1 MLIVG
6 YTYIKYAIMR
16 LNKILSWRIIM
27 KKILFI
33 ILALS
38 CMFSL
43 SAFDFMDIS
52 GDVGIGY
59 MNHNMVT
66 VYKDALKNN
75 ARVFIDAG
83 VSPHFDDLD
92 HVVKADP
99 KWLEFILRQLLI
111 NAAKYSNP
119 ENLTMDAPR
128 SVDSYN
134 ALAIGVKLKMDYLYA
149 NISIGFPFTQI
160 PTGEDPLGQK
170 LKEIDATNK
179 LDNSVIVDSQIG
191 FGINI
196 LKSSPL
202 NFFVGGGL
210 GINYIQTKRKLPD
223 EYVKTITDP
232 VTHEVLAK
240 ELNETRSIAMAG
252 LGINVAVNYYFTK
265 NIGISFDIKDTV
277 YFIPMS
283 NQRYYKGKAINGS
296 GFTYTIIKEKKQDI
310 QSLIKYSW
318 ANNLALRLA
327 VAFKL

>member
-6 YTYIKYAIMR
+6 YTYIKYAIMH

-27 KKILFI
+27 KKIIFI

-52 GDVGIGY
+52 GDVGLGY

-66 VYKDALKNN
+66 VYNTDTLKTNLADGLGAAL
-75 ARVFIDAG
+75 G
-83 VSPHFDDLD
+83 SG
-92 HVVKADP
+92 
-99 KWLEFILRQLLI
+99 
-111 NAAKYSNP
+111 
-119 ENLTMDAPR
+119 NLKMDAPR
-128 SVDSYN
+128 SVDTYN
-134 ALAIGVKLKMDYLYA
+134 ALAIGLKLKISYVYA
-149 NISIGFPFTQI
+149 NISVGFPFTQI
-160 PTGEDPLGQK
+160 PTGDDPLGQK
-170 LKEIDATNK
+170 LKDMGATNK
-179 LDNSVIVDSQIG
+179 LNNSVIVDSQIG
-191 FGINI
+191 LGINI
-196 LKSSPL
+196 LKSLPV
-202 NFFVGGGL
+202 NIFVGGGL

-223 EYVKTITDP
+223 EFVKTIKDKHGNI
-232 VTHEVLAK
+232 VAK

-296 GFTYTIIKEKKQDI
+296 GFTYTITKDDKQDI
-310 QSLIKYSW
+310 KSLIKYSW

>member
-75 ARVFIDAG
+75 
-83 VSPHFDDLD
+83 L
-92 HVVKADP
+92 ADG
-99 KWLEFILRQLLI
+99 LG
-111 NAAKYSNP
+111 AALGP
-119 ENLTMDAPR
+119 GNLTMDAPR

-170 LKEIDATNK
+170 LKEIGATNK

-223 EYVKTITDP
+223 EFVKTIKDP
-232 VTHEVLAK
+232 VTNAVLAK
-240 ELNETRSIAMAG
+240 ELNETRSVAMAG

>member
-6 YTYIKYAIMR
+6 YTYIKYAIMH

-27 KKILFI
+27 KKIIFI

-52 GDVGIGY
+52 GDVGLGY

-66 VYKDALKNN
+66 VYNTDTLKTNLADGLGAAL
-75 ARVFIDAG
+75 G
-83 VSPHFDDLD
+83 SG
-92 HVVKADP
+92 
-99 KWLEFILRQLLI
+99 
-111 NAAKYSNP
+111 
-119 ENLTMDAPR
+119 NLKMDAPR
-128 SVDSYN
+128 SVDTYN
-134 ALAIGVKLKMDYLYA
+134 ALAIGLKLKISYVYA
-149 NISIGFPFTQI
+149 NISVGFPFTQI

-170 LKEIDATNK
+170 LKDMGATNK
-179 LDNSVIVDSQIG
+179 LNNSVIVDSQIG
-191 FGINI
+191 LGINI
-196 LKSSPL
+196 LKSLPV
-202 NFFVGGGL
+202 NIFVGGGL

-223 EYVKTITDP
+223 EFVKTIKDKHGNI
-232 VTHEVLAK
+232 VAK

-296 GFTYTIIKEKKQDI
+296 GFTYTITKDDKQDI
-310 QSLIKYSW
+310 KSLIKYSW

>member
-6 YTYIKYAIMR
+6 YTYIKYAIMH

-27 KKILFI
+27 KKIIFI

-52 GDVGIGY
+52 GDVGLGY

-66 VYKDALKNN
+66 VYNTDTLKTNLADGLGAAL
-75 ARVFIDAG
+75 G
-83 VSPHFDDLD
+83 SG
-92 HVVKADP
+92 
-99 KWLEFILRQLLI
+99 
-111 NAAKYSNP
+111 
-119 ENLTMDAPR
+119 NLKMDAPR
-128 SVDSYN
+128 SVDTYN
-134 ALAIGVKLKMDYLYA
+134 ALAIGLKLKISYVYA
-149 NISIGFPFTQI
+149 NISVGFPFTQI
-160 PTGEDPLGQK
+160 PTGDDPLGQK
-170 LKEIDATNK
+170 LKDMGASNK
-179 LDNSVIVDSQIG
+179 LNNSVIVDSQIG
-191 FGINI
+191 LGINI
-196 LKSSPL
+196 LKSLPV
-202 NFFVGGGL
+202 NIFVGGGL

-223 EYVKTITDP
+223 EFVKTIKDKHGNI
-232 VTHEVLAK
+232 VAK

-296 GFTYTIIKEKKQDI
+296 GFTYTITKDDKQDI
-310 QSLIKYSW
+310 KSLIKYSW

>member
-6 YTYIKYAIMR
+6 YTYIKYAIMH

-27 KKILFI
+27 KKIIFI

-52 GDVGIGY
+52 GDVGLGY

-66 VYKDALKNN
+66 VYNTDTLKTNLADGLGAAL
-75 ARVFIDAG
+75 G
-83 VSPHFDDLD
+83 SG
-92 HVVKADP
+92 
-99 KWLEFILRQLLI
+99 
-111 NAAKYSNP
+111 
-119 ENLTMDAPR
+119 NLKMDAPK
-128 SVDSYN
+128 SVDTYN
-134 ALAIGVKLKMDYLYA
+134 ALAIGLKLKISYVYA
-149 NISIGFPFTQI
+149 NISVGFPFTQI
-160 PTGEDPLGQK
+160 PTGDDPLGQK
-170 LKEIDATNK
+170 LKDMGATNK
-179 LDNSVIVDSQIG
+179 LNNSVIVDSQIG
-191 FGINI
+191 LGINI
-196 LKSSPL
+196 LKSLPV
-202 NFFVGGGL
+202 NIFVGGGL

-223 EYVKTITDP
+223 EFVKTIKDKHGNI
-232 VTHEVLAK
+232 VAK

-296 GFTYTIIKEKKQDI
+296 GFTYTITKDDKQDI
-310 QSLIKYSW
+310 KSLIKYSW

>member
-27 KKILFI
+27 KKIIFI

-75 ARVFIDAG
+75 
-83 VSPHFDDLD
+83 L
-92 HVVKADP
+92 ADG
-99 KWLEFILRQLLI
+99 LG
-111 NAAKYSNP
+111 AALGP
-119 ENLTMDAPR
+119 GNLTMDAPR

-170 LKEIDATNK
+170 LKEIGATNK

>member
-27 KKILFI
+27 KKIIFI

-75 ARVFIDAG
+75 
-83 VSPHFDDLD
+83 L
-92 HVVKADP
+92 ADG
-99 KWLEFILRQLLI
+99 LG
-111 NAAKYSNP
+111 AALGP
-119 ENLTMDAPR
+119 GNLTMDAPR

-149 NISIGFPFTQI
+149 NIRIGFPFTQI

-170 LKEIDATNK
+170 LKEIGATNK

>member
-1 MLIVG
+1 
-6 YTYIKYAIMR
+6 
-16 LNKILSWRIIM
+16 M

-75 ARVFIDAG
+75 
-83 VSPHFDDLD
+83 
-92 HVVKADP
+92 
-99 KWLEFILRQLLI
+99 LEDGLG
-111 NAAKYSNP
+111 AALGP
-119 ENLTMDAPR
+119 GNLTMDAPR

-170 LKEIDATNK
+170 LKEIGATNK

>member
-75 ARVFIDAG
+75 
-83 VSPHFDDLD
+83 
-92 HVVKADP
+92 
-99 KWLEFILRQLLI
+99 LEDGLG
-111 NAAKYSNP
+111 AALGP
-119 ENLTMDAPR
+119 GNLTMDAPR

-170 LKEIDATNK
+170 LKEIGATNK

>member
-75 ARVFIDAG
+75 
-83 VSPHFDDLD
+83 L
-92 HVVKADP
+92 ADG
-99 KWLEFILRQLLI
+99 LG
-111 NAAKYSNP
+111 AALGP
-119 ENLTMDAPR
+119 GNLTMDAPR

-170 LKEIDATNK
+170 LKEIGATNK

-191 FGINI
+191 LAINI
-196 LKSSPL
+196 LKSLPV
-202 NFFVGGGL
+202 NIFVGGGL

>member
-75 ARVFIDAG
+75 
-83 VSPHFDDLD
+83 L
-92 HVVKADP
+92 ADG
-99 KWLEFILRQLLI
+99 LG
-111 NAAKYSNP
+111 AALGP
-119 ENLTMDAPR
+119 GNLTMDAPR

-170 LKEIDATNK
+170 LKEIGATNK

-318 ANNLALRLA
+318 ANTLALRLA

>member
-27 KKILFI
+27 KKIIFI

-52 GDVGIGY
+52 GDVGLGY

-66 VYKDALKNN
+66 VYNTDTLKTNLADGLGAAL
-75 ARVFIDAG
+75 G
-83 VSPHFDDLD
+83 SG
-92 HVVKADP
+92 
-99 KWLEFILRQLLI
+99 
-111 NAAKYSNP
+111 
-119 ENLTMDAPR
+119 NLKIDAPR
-128 SVDSYN
+128 SVDTYN
-134 ALAIGVKLKMDYLYA
+134 ALAIGLKLKISYVYA
-149 NISIGFPFTQI
+149 NISVGFPFTQI
-160 PTGEDPLGQK
+160 PTGDDPLGQK
-170 LKEIDATNK
+170 LKDMGATNK
-179 LDNSVIVDSQIG
+179 LNNSVIVDSQIG
-191 FGINI
+191 LGINI
-196 LKSSPL
+196 LKSLPV
-202 NFFVGGGL
+202 NIFVGGGL

-223 EYVKTITDP
+223 EFVKTIKDKHGNI
-232 VTHEVLAK
+232 VAK
-240 ELNETRSIAMAG
+240 ELNETRSIAMTG

-296 GFTYTIIKEKKQDI
+296 GFTYTITKDDKQDI
-310 QSLIKYSW
+310 KSLIKYSW

>member
-75 ARVFIDAG
+75 
-83 VSPHFDDLD
+83 L
-92 HVVKADP
+92 ADG
-99 KWLEFILRQLLI
+99 LG
-111 NAAKYSNP
+111 AALGP
-119 ENLTMDAPR
+119 GNLTMDAPR

-296 GFTYTIIKEKKQDI
+296 GFTYTITKDDKQDI
-310 QSLIKYSW
+310 KSLIKYSW

>member
-6 YTYIKYAIMR
+6 YTYIKYAIMH

-27 KKILFI
+27 KKIIFI

-52 GDVGIGY
+52 GDVGLGY

-66 VYKDALKNN
+66 VYNTDTLKTNLADGLGAAL
-75 ARVFIDAG
+75 G
-83 VSPHFDDLD
+83 SG
-92 HVVKADP
+92 
-99 KWLEFILRQLLI
+99 
-111 NAAKYSNP
+111 
-119 ENLTMDAPR
+119 NLKLDAPR
-128 SVDSYN
+128 SVDTYN
-134 ALAIGVKLKMDYLYA
+134 ALAIGLKLKISYVYA
-149 NISIGFPFTQI
+149 NISVGFPFTQI
-160 PTGEDPLGQK
+160 PTGDDPLGQK
-170 LKEIDATNK
+170 LKDMGATNK
-179 LDNSVIVDSQIG
+179 LNNSVIVDSQIG
-191 FGINI
+191 LGINI
-196 LKSSPL
+196 LKSLPV
-202 NFFVGGGL
+202 NIFVGGGL

-223 EYVKTITDP
+223 EFVKTIKDKHGNI
-232 VTHEVLAK
+232 VAK

-296 GFTYTIIKEKKQDI
+296 GFTYTITKDDKQDI
-310 QSLIKYSW
+310 KSLIKYSW
-318 ANNLALRLA
+318 ANNLALRLD

>member
-6 YTYIKYAIMR
+6 YTYIKYAIMH

-27 KKILFI
+27 KKIIFI

-52 GDVGIGY
+52 GDVGLGY

-66 VYKDALKNN
+66 VYNTDTLKTNLEEGLEPAL
-75 ARVFIDAG
+75 G
-83 VSPHFDDLD
+83 SG
-92 HVVKADP
+92 
-99 KWLEFILRQLLI
+99 
-111 NAAKYSNP
+111 
-119 ENLTMDAPR
+119 NLKMDAPR
-128 SVDSYN
+128 SVDTYN
-134 ALAIGVKLKMDYLYA
+134 ALAIGLKLKISYVYA
-149 NISIGFPFTQI
+149 NISVGFPFTQI
-160 PTGEDPLGQK
+160 PTGDDPLGQK
-170 LKEIDATNK
+170 LKDMGATNK
-179 LDNSVIVDSQIG
+179 LNNSVIVDSQIG
-191 FGINI
+191 LGINI
-196 LKSSPL
+196 LKSLPV
-202 NFFVGGGL
+202 NIFVGGGL

-223 EYVKTITDP
+223 EFVKTIKDKHGNI
-232 VTHEVLAK
+232 VAK

-296 GFTYTIIKEKKQDI
+296 GFTYTITKDDKQDI
-310 QSLIKYSW
+310 KSLIKYSW

>member
-75 ARVFIDAG
+75 
-83 VSPHFDDLD
+83 L
-92 HVVKADP
+92 ADG
-99 KWLEFILRQLLI
+99 LG
-111 NAAKYSNP
+111 AALGP
-119 ENLTMDAPR
+119 GNLTMDAPR

-170 LKEIDATNK
+170 LKEIGATNK

-202 NFFVGGGL
+202 NFL
-210 GINYIQTKRKLPD
+210 
-223 EYVKTITDP
+223 
-232 VTHEVLAK
+232 
-240 ELNETRSIAMAG
+240 
-252 LGINVAVNYYFTK
+252 
-265 NIGISFDIKDTV
+265 
-277 YFIPMS
+277 
-283 NQRYYKGKAINGS
+283 
-296 GFTYTIIKEKKQDI
+296 
-310 QSLIKYSW
+310 
-318 ANNLALRLA
+318 
-327 VAFKL
+327 

>member
-75 ARVFIDAG
+75 
-83 VSPHFDDLD
+83 L
-92 HVVKADP
+92 ADG
-99 KWLEFILRQLLI
+99 LG
-111 NAAKYSNP
+111 AALGP
-119 ENLTMDAPR
+119 GNLTMDAPR

>member
-1 MLIVG
+1 
-6 YTYIKYAIMR
+6 
-16 LNKILSWRIIM
+16 M

-52 GDVGIGY
+52 GDVGLGY

-66 VYKDALKNN
+66 VYNTDTLQTGLVEGLESAL
-75 ARVFIDAG
+75 G
-83 VSPHFDDLD
+83 SG
-92 HVVKADP
+92 
-99 KWLEFILRQLLI
+99 
-111 NAAKYSNP
+111 
-119 ENLTMDAPR
+119 NLKMDAPR
-128 SVDSYN
+128 AVDTYN
-134 ALAIGVKLKMDYLYA
+134 ALAIGLKLKISYVYA

-160 PTGEDPLGQK
+160 PTGNDPLGAQ
-170 LKEIDATNK
+170 LKEIGATNK

-191 FGINI
+191 LGINI

-296 GFTYTIIKEKKQDI
+296 GFTYTITKDEKQDI
-310 QSLIKYSW
+310 KSLIKYSW
-318 ANNLALRLA
+318 ANNLTLRLA

>member
-1 MLIVG
+1 
-6 YTYIKYAIMR
+6 
-16 LNKILSWRIIM
+16 M
-27 KKILFI
+27 KKNILGIAIF
-33 ILALS
+33 S
-38 CMFSL
+38 CMLSL
-43 SAFDFMDIS
+43 SAFDFMNIS

-66 VYKDALKNN
+66 VYNDSLKTNLAGGLEAAL
-75 ARVFIDAG
+75 G
-83 VSPHFDDLD
+83 HG
-92 HVVKADP
+92 
-99 KWLEFILRQLLI
+99 
-111 NAAKYSNP
+111 
-119 ENLTMDAPR
+119 NLTMDAPR

-134 ALAIGVKLKMDYLYA
+134 ALAIGLKLKMDYLYA
-149 NISIGFPFTQI
+149 NISVGFPFTQI
-160 PTGEDPLGQK
+160 PTGEDPLGAK
-170 LKEIDATNK
+170 LKAIGATNK

-191 FGINI
+191 LGINI

-223 EYVKTITDP
+223 EFVKTIKDP
-232 VTHEVLAK
+232 VTNAVLAK

-296 GFTYTIIKEKKQDI
+296 GFTYTITKEKEKDI
-310 QSLIKYSW
+310 KSLIKYSW

>member
-1 MLIVG
+1 
-6 YTYIKYAIMR
+6 
-16 LNKILSWRIIM
+16 M

-52 GDVGIGY
+52 GDVGLGY

-66 VYKDALKNN
+66 VYNTDTLQTGLVEGLESAL
-75 ARVFIDAG
+75 G
-83 VSPHFDDLD
+83 SG
-92 HVVKADP
+92 
-99 KWLEFILRQLLI
+99 
-111 NAAKYSNP
+111 
-119 ENLTMDAPR
+119 NLKMDAPR
-128 SVDSYN
+128 AVDTYN
-134 ALAIGVKLKMDYLYA
+134 ALAIGLKLKISYVYA

-160 PTGEDPLGQK
+160 PTGNDPLGAQ
-170 LKEIDATNK
+170 LKEIGATNK

-191 FGINI
+191 LGINI

-223 EYVKTITDP
+223 EYVKKVKDKHGNI
-232 VTHEVLAK
+232 VAK

-296 GFTYTIIKEKKQDI
+296 GFTYTITKDEKQDI
-310 QSLIKYSW
+310 KSLIKYSW
-318 ANNLALRLA
+318 ANNLTLRLA

>member
-75 ARVFIDAG
+75 
-83 VSPHFDDLD
+83 L
-92 HVVKADP
+92 ADG
-99 KWLEFILRQLLI
+99 LG
-111 NAAKYSNP
+111 AALGP
-119 ENLTMDAPR
+119 GNLTMDAPR

-223 EYVKTITDP
+223 EFVKTIKDP
-232 VTHEVLAK
+232 VTNAVLAK
-240 ELNETRSIAMAG
+240 ELNETRSVAMAG

>member
-52 GDVGIGY
+52 GGVGIGY

-75 ARVFIDAG
+75 
-83 VSPHFDDLD
+83 L
-92 HVVKADP
+92 ADG
-99 KWLEFILRQLLI
+99 LG
-111 NAAKYSNP
+111 AALGP
-119 ENLTMDAPR
+119 GNLTMDAPR

-170 LKEIDATNK
+170 LKEIGATNK